1 MCPLA
6 YMEMGEKEKEIN
18 WKWKVLREI
27 LEGDKAAASCRGLTR
42 DIWGQPVVVV
52 VDWKRW
58 QMVCN
63 GTQRQWP
70 AYPLPACGSRVVF
83 VHVQLTLERVEG
95 LPACST
101 RMGEFCACDR
111 RRLVS
116 KIFALLVITM
126 SWGPPAVT
134 QNYSSH
140 AAQNSPHRALATV
153 LPEWAPAHLLFCRT
167 WEQEGVSLHLVLGPS
182 TFVLCINS

>member
-1 MCPLA
+1 MLWLWNPSGGLEKVADGLQWDTEAVTCLPLPA
-6 YMEMGEKEKEIN
+6 
-18 WKWKVLREI
+18 
-27 LEGDKAAASCRGLTR
+27 GL
-42 DIWGQPVVVV
+42 G
-52 VDWKRW
+52 
-58 QMVCN
+58 
-63 GTQRQWP
+63 
-70 AYPLPACGSRVVF
+70 ALPACGSRVVF
-83 VHVQLTLERVEG
+83 VQVQLTLERVEG
-95 LPACST
+95 LPGGIPACST

-111 RRLVS
+111 HRLVS

-153 LPEWAPAHLLFCRT
+153 LPEWAPAHLLLFCRT
-167 WEQEGVSLHLVLGPS
+167 WEQEGISLHLALGPS